1 MWFLALLVSWG
12 FFVLFFGVVLFCL
25 VLFNLGVHNYL
36 RGTLS
41 APGVGMRRGRI
52 DIVAW
57 KEGEG

>member
-1 MWFLALLVSWG
+1 MWVLALLVSRV
-12 FFVLFFGVVLFCL
+12 FFVLFCGV

-57 KEGEG
+57 KEGDG